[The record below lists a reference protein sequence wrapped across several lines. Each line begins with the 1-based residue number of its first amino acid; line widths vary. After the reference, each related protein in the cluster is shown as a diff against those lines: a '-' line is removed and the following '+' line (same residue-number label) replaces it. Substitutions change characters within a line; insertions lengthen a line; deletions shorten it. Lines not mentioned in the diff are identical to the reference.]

1 MRIYNSKIKMAYISI
16 IVPAF
21 HLNTSDINDIN
32 NYCCSQFNTTQDNFS
47 LIEINDEN
55 LKDNIHYGIIFDES
69 NLSLHKI
76 EQLIY
81 ERNCIQNLSE
91 KAFESL
97 KLLSKQ
103 ISDLEN
109 VINNI
114 REEKYKIE
122 EKINDKI
129 KNDKNIDNNENSNPK
144 ENNLI
149 NDIQNL
155 ENDKIDFSQKSIKKI
170 KLEFNN
176 MLNDIEKLNINTN
189 NDEKYI
195 NKDIDK
201 NNKEAIEI
209 NKNNDKF

>member
-1 MRIYNSKIKMAYISI
+1 MAYISL

-21 HLNTSDINDIN
+21 HLNKSDINDIN
-32 NYCCSQFNTTQDNFS
+32 NYCCSQFNTTQDNFR
-47 LIEINDEN
+47 LIEINDDN

-69 NLSLHKI
+69 NLSLHRI

-81 ERNCIQNLSE
+81 QRNCIQNLSE

-122 EKINDKI
+122 EKMNDKI
-129 KNDKNIDNNENSNPK
+129 KNDKNIEINSNTNENNFIK
-144 ENNLI
+144 
-149 NDIQNL
+149 DIKNL

-176 MLNDIEKLNINTN
+176 MLNDIEKLNINSN
-189 NDEKYI
+189 NNEKYI

-201 NNKEAIEI
+201 NNKEELEI
-209 NKNNDKF
+209 NKNNDTYNSD

>member
-1 MRIYNSKIKMAYISI
+1 MAYISL

-21 HLNTSDINDIN
+21 HLNKSDINDIN
-32 NYCCSQFNTTQDNFS
+32 NYCCSQFNTTQDNFR
-47 LIEINDEN
+47 LIEINDDN

-81 ERNCIQNLSE
+81 QRNCIQNLSE

-114 REEKYKIE
+114 REEKYKTE
-122 EKINDKI
+122 GKINDKI
-129 KNDKNIDNNENSNPK
+129 KNDKNFDNNINSISK

-149 NDIQNL
+149 NDIKNS

-176 MLNDIEKLNINTN
+176 MLNDIEKLNINAN
-189 NDEKYI
+189 NNEKYI
-195 NKDIDK
+195 KKDIDK
-201 NNKEAIEI
+201 DKNEEKEI
-209 NKNNDKF
+209 NKNNETFNSD

>member
-1 MRIYNSKIKMAYISI
+1 MAYISI

-32 NYCCSQFNTTQDNFS
+32 NYCCSQFNITKDNFS
-47 LIEINDEN
+47 LIEINDDN

-81 ERNCIQNLSE
+81 ERKCIQNLSE

-97 KLLSKQ
+97 KLLSKK

-114 REEKYKIE
+114 REEKFRSE
-122 EKINDKI
+122 EKINDKFKI
-129 KNDKNIDNNENSNPK
+129 DKNNENNSNSNSN
-144 ENNLI
+144 ENKLI
-149 NDIQNL
+149 NNIKSL
-155 ENDKIDFSQKSIKKI
+155 ENDKIDFSQISIKKI

-176 MLNDIEKLNINTN
+176 MLNDIEKLNIKAKTV
-189 NDEKYI
+189 
-195 NKDIDK
+195 
-201 NNKEAIEI
+201 
-209 NKNNDKF
+209 FS

>member
-1 MRIYNSKIKMAYISI
+1 MAYISI

-32 NYCCSQFNTTQDNFS
+32 NYCCTQFNITQDNFN
-47 LIEINDEN
+47 LIEINDDN

-97 KLLSKQ
+97 KLLSKK
-103 ISDLEN
+103 ICDLEN
-109 VINNI
+109 IINNI
-114 REEKYKIE
+114 REERDKTE

-129 KNDKNIDNNENSNPK
+129 INDKNIDNNSSEK
-144 ENNLI
+144 ILI
-149 NDIQNL
+149 NDLKNL
-155 ENDKIDFSQKSIKKI
+155 EKDKIDFSQKSIKQI

-176 MLNDIEKLNINTN
+176 MLNDIEKLNLKTN
-189 NDEKYI
+189 NNEKYI
-195 NKDIDK
+195 QKDIFFNK
-201 NNKEAIEI
+201 NYKDEKEI
-209 NKNNDKF
+209 NKNIDKFYSD